1 MFGTTNVMIIPKCAR
16 DCHLGAT
23 NQKLNNMPKIRKD
36 IRVPHGAI
44 KKLAEQFGC
53 SDKYVSHCLRGMY
66 DTERAETIRTAARKL

>member
-1 MFGTTNVMIIPKCAR
+1 
-16 DCHLGAT
+16 
-23 NQKLNNMPKIRKD
+23 MPKIRKD

-66 DTERAETIRTAARKL
+66 DTERAETIRAAARKL